1 LVIPKAR
8 NGRERLQLGDVPLFA
23 CQSKLL
29 LDAQDASQ
37 QLVQP
42 AVQSRDST
50 SYFHHTFS
58 WLSLSD
64 NRLIH
69 I

>member
-1 LVIPKAR
+1 LAIPKAR
-8 NGRERLQLGDVPLFA
+8 SGRERLQLGDLPLFV

-37 QLVQP
+37 QLVEP
-42 AVQSRDST
+42 AVQFRDFT

-58 WLSLSD
+58 WLSMSD